1 MFFFF
6 LFRNARERNRVKQ
19 VNGGFDML
27 KSHIPS
33 AAKHKKLSK
42 VTNAM
47 ATNLEIFSKRGIF
60 SFSGGDTEA
69 RRGVHPDP
77 AEDAERGQV
86 RL

>member
-1 MFFFF
+1 M
-6 LFRNARERNRVKQ
+6 KQ

-42 VTNAM
+42 VRNAIK
-47 ATNLEIFSKRGIF
+47 TNLGKKFLSGAF

>member
-1 MFFFF
+1 M
-6 LFRNARERNRVKQ
+6 KQ

-42 VTNAM
+42 VKKRND
-47 ATNLEIFSKRGIF
+47 NKPGEKNSKRDIF